1 MFWAAYKINTAI
13 INFLTKMS
21 FTLMQRSAYAV
32 EFVCAAFIV
41 GFCYGIVGVE
51 FEMVVTSLFC
61 WSMSLVR
68 QLFLGTAMHS
78 GKF

>member
-1 MFWAAYKINTAI
+1 
-13 INFLTKMS
+13 MS

-51 FEMVVTSLFC
+51 FEMTVTFIVL
-61 WSMSLVR
+61 LVCLWWGNYSWA
-68 QLFLGTAMHS
+68 QPCTQVNFEPINAT
-78 GKF
+78 

>member
-21 FTLMQRSAYAV
+21 FTLIQRSAYAV
-32 EFVCAAFIV
+32 SSW

-51 FEMVVTSLFC
+51 FEMVVTFIVL
-61 WSMSLVR
+61 LVYV
-68 QLFLGTAMHS
+68 FGEATILGHGHALR
-78 GKF
+78 

>member
-51 FEMVVTSLFC
+51 FEMVVTFIVL
-61 WSMSLVR
+61 LVYV
-68 QLFLGTAMHS
+68 FGEATILGHGHALR
-78 GKF
+78 

>member
-1 MFWAAYKINTAI
+1 
-13 INFLTKMS
+13 MS

-51 FEMVVTSLFC
+51 FEMTVTFIVL
-61 WSMSLVR
+61 LVYV
-68 QLFLGTAMHS
+68 FGEATILGHGHALR
-78 GKF
+78 

>member
-51 FEMVVTSLFC
+51 FEMTVTFIVL
-61 WSMSLVR
+61 LVYV
-68 QLFLGTAMHS
+68 FSEATILGHDHALR
-78 GKF
+78 

>member
-1 MFWAAYKINTAI
+1 
-13 INFLTKMS
+13 MS

-51 FEMVVTSLFC
+51 FEMTVTFIVL
-61 WSMSLVR
+61 LVC
-68 QLFLGTAMHS
+68 LW
-78 GKF
+78 